1 MTSNP
6 DTGSDLLTSRPQTQ
20 FDQLAE
26 SVPGEVLFCQLGL
39 DGAIGF
45 SGRGPG
51 LARLHR
57 VGDGSGPWTA
67 HQLFRFVPEPD
78 RKRLLEG
85 LYHSAK
91 RLTPWRCEYPVKAGR
106 RARVHLELSARPQ
119 SRLDGSVEWVGCVL
133 DVSERYYLEQALLR
147 AQEKFRFLA
156 ESTRDLVT
164 LHAPNGEFM
173 YVSHSVRHLLG
184 HVPDQLTGASPFDY
198 VHPGDVDRVRD
209 LFRKL
214 AVQGETERDVQY
226 RFRRRDGSY
235 AWLESRATGYLDGEG
250 QLIALQCTSR
260 DITEQRALMS
270 ALVESEQRAGTPVES
285 PALEFF
291 WEVDDHGRYMWV
303 SSQAE
308 SIAGIPPVILETL
321 SPFDLMPPEERTRVW
336 NWFSGLRE
344 SGRGFSEIEHRV
356 LRNGELRWWRVS
368 GMPLFSATGEL
379 TGYRGAAR
387 DVTEQKQ
394 VQGRLTQ
401 MAGAEP
407 VSGLPNERV
416 LAVHFERAQTR
427 ARIKDLGIVIVWVQV
442 EVTEASGGG
451 DDEAL
456 VAARYSL
463 IIQRLEAL
471 LRPSQT
477 LACIEPGQFVMLLP
491 DLVRDEAVAVAHRMR
506 ARVEESLRRTGLEQP
521 VGPGWAHVGTALCPR
536 DGEMLVA
543 LLNHARQHATPVR
556 LAEEDPSIDEGGE
569 HQSGD
574 DD

>member
-6 DTGSDLLTSRPQTQ
+6 DAGSNLLTSMAQTQ
-20 FDQLAE
+20 FDLLAD
-26 SVPGEVLFCQLGL
+26 SFPGEVLFCRLGM
-39 DGAIGF
+39 DGAIRF
-45 SGRGPG
+45 TARGPG

-57 VGDGSGPWTA
+57 VGEGSGPWA
-67 HQLFRFVPEPD
+67 EHQLFRFVPEPD
-78 RKRLLEG
+78 RKRLLES

-91 RLTPWRCEYPVKAGR
+91 RLTPWRCEYMVKAGR
-106 RARVHLELSARPQ
+106 RARVHLELSARPE
-119 SRLDGSVEWVGCVL
+119 SRRDGGVEWVGCVL

-164 LHAPNGEFM
+164 LHAPDGEFM
-173 YVSHSVRHLLG
+173 YVSQSVRHLLG
-184 HVPDQLTGASPFDY
+184 HTPDQLTGVSPLDY
-198 VHPGDVDRVRD
+198 VHPGDVERVRD

-226 RFRRRDGSY
+226 RIRRRDGSY

-270 ALVESEQRAGTPVES
+270 ALVESEQRATGPVG

-291 WEVDDHGRYMWV
+291 WEVDEHGRYMWV
-303 SSQAE
+303 SAQAE
-308 SIAGIPPVILETL
+308 TIAGIPPVILETL

-336 NWFSGLRE
+336 NWFSGLRD

-427 ARIKDLGIVIVWVQV
+427 ASIKDLSIVIVLVQV
-442 EVTEASGGG
+442 EVAEPSSDATL
-451 DDEAL
+451 EAL

-491 DLVRDEAVAVAHRMR
+491 DLVRDEAVSVAQRMR
-506 ARVEESLRRTGLEQP
+506 ARVEESLRRSGREQP
-521 VGPGWAHVGTALCPR
+521 VGPGWAHVGTAIFPGQ
-536 DGEMLVA
+536 GEMLAA
-543 LLNHARQHATPVR
+543 LLSRARQQSEPVR
-556 LAEEDPSIDEGGE
+556 LAEEDSSLGEGE
-569 HQSGD
+569 D
-574 DD
+574 DDRGDGC